1 MLGGVLPWDFAL
13 ILLVLGVVV
22 PWRGAARVQKLLAR
36 PELATADR
44 LGLYASTIA
53 FQWAAAAIVAWRS
66 IARGL
71 NPAQLGIAVPQP
83 ELALATSLAL
93 CFLFGATQIYSLR
106 KLSRLPP
113 ERRGFLAE
121 LARKI
126 MPHTAV
132 EALAFFALAATVA
145 ICEEFLYRG
154 FVFTVVERLFGGS
167 AVVAT
172 LISSG
177 LFALAH
183 LYQRRRGLASTFV
196 VGLIFAGVR
205 ILTGSL
211 APSIVAHMLTD
222 LIAGLGA
229 WKWSGAYESGHNLQD
244 K

>member
-13 ILLVLGVVV
+13 ILLVLGVAV

-71 NPAQLGIAVPQP
+71 NPAQLGIALPQP

-126 MPHTAV
+126 MPHSAI
-132 EALAFFALAATVA
+132 EALAFVALATSVA

-154 FVFTVVERLFGGS
+154 FIFTVVERLFRGS
-167 AVVAT
+167 AGAAT
-172 LISSG
+172 LVSAG

-183 LYQRRRGLASTFV
+183 LYQRRPGLASTFV
-196 VGLIFAGVR
+196 VGLIFAGAR
-205 ILTGSL
+205 IFTGSL

-229 WKWSGAYESGHNLQD
+229 WRLTATEEPKQIL
-244 K
+244 

>member
-71 NPAQLGIAVPQP
+71 NPAQLGVALPQP
-83 ELALATSLAL
+83 ELALATTLAL
-93 CFLFGATQIYSLR
+93 CFLFGTTQIYSLR

-154 FVFTVVERLFGGS
+154 FVFTLVERLFRGS
-167 AVVAT
+167 ALAGT
-172 LISSG
+172 LVSSG

-196 VGLIFAGVR
+196 VGVIFAGAR

-211 APSIVAHMLTD
+211 APCIVTHMVTD
-222 LIAGLGA
+222 LIAGVGA
-229 WKWSGAYESGHNLQD
+229 WRVDVAQESRCIL
-244 K
+244 

>member
-1 MLGGVLPWDFAL
+1 MLGEVLPWDFAL

-22 PWRGAARVQKLLAR
+22 PWRGAERVQKLLAR
-36 PELATADR
+36 PELAAADR
-44 LGLYASTIA
+44 LGLYASTMA

-71 NPAQLGIAVPQP
+71 NPAQLGLAVPQP

-93 CFLFGATQIYSLR
+93 CFLLGATQIYSLR

-154 FVFTVVERLFGGS
+154 FVFAVVQRAFRGS
-167 AVVAT
+167 AVAAT
-172 LISSG
+172 LVSSA

-211 APSIVAHMLTD
+211 APSIAAHMLTD

-229 WKWSGAYESGHNLQD
+229 WRLSAAEESKSIL
-244 K
+244 